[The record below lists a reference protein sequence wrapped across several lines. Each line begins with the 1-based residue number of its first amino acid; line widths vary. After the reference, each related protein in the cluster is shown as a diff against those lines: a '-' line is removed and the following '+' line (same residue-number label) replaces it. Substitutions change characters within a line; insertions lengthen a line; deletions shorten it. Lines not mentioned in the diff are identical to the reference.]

1 MTGQKRRI
9 RWWWLRWLWWLRCA
23 LIWGCC
29 LNYQLGGLR
38 ISVKDGCEGNEG
50 GAAMY
55 VRRGACVSSGGVSEK
70 DC

>member
-1 MTGQKRRI
+1 M
-9 RWWWLRWLWWLRCA
+9 
-23 LIWGCC
+23 
-29 LNYQLGGLR
+29 
-38 ISVKDGCEGNEG
+38 KDGCEGNEG